1 MISVYNNAKFEVIKL
16 ILKRV
21 ISLILALLMLL
32 SVTAPCF
39 YADEEGQPA
48 EQEAEEVVEEEPAE
62 APPTEPPTE
71 APTEEETEEPTEE
84 PTKPPPTEPPKPD
97 PRKLGYA
104 KYAAKLDETVYRDS
118 DLGAT
123 YTEDYTTFKLWSP
136 TADDVKV
143 CIYKTGSDKEEGFNT
158 IAVKPM
164 TLSKSVGT
172 WYVTL
177 EGDFK
182 NMYYTYKVTIGDNTY
197 EVVDPYAKAVGVNG
211 DRGMIVDLSDT
222 DPEGWSNDSFK
233 RVSEAS
239 DAIVWEVSVRDFSVA
254 ENSGVSEKN
263 RGKFLAFTE
272 KDTTFDGEE
281 GSASTCVS
289 YLKELGV
296 NYVQI
301 NPFYDFASIDEAQS
315 IDDQYNWGYDPKNY
329 NAPEGSYSSDPYDG
343 RTRITECKQMI
354 QALHEAGIGVIMDVV
369 YNHTYESENSFFN
382 QIAPYYYYRF
392 NEDGTWSNGSGC
404 GNDVATERYMARKF
418 IRESVAYWADEYHID
433 GFRFDLMGL
442 MDVDTMN
449 GIRKDLD
456 ALSDGEHI
464 IMYGEAWN
472 MKTTVPSNVTLANQ
486 DNMDKLSKRIGAFN
500 DNGRDAIK
508 GSNFDASGKGFVQ
521 EGSSKGGVRNAI
533 DGTGNGWASIP
544 AQCVNYASC
553 HDNLTL
559 YDKLT
564 ASVKDDG
571 KYTLRREDLL
581 KMNQL
586 SAATVLMSRGMPFML
601 AGEELG
607 RTKQGDENS
616 YQSSVEINQIDWL
629 SRYRFTIMTDYY
641 KGLISIRKAIPT
653 LRDGTG
659 ERTELQFLESS
670 SKNTIAYSVTG
681 SDMPSVVI
689 ALNGDPSKPSTVSL
703 PDGDWV
709 IVADDQRAG
718 LSKLGEASGTVSVPA
733 TSACVLVDAKS
744 FADIEQEAPECLLY
758 IRYKDKAN
766 EGSVVCEERLT
777 GAKNESYVAATPSE
791 ILFNY
796 NILSDSGLN
805 GTFSKAFD
813 IVDVSCV
820 AYKGEYSTV
829 TVKFVNTDNKVIAN
843 TVVMTNRVG
852 QQYYTPSIPGIKG
865 YSLDLDQLPENGAG
879 LYTKDPI
886 EVVYTYKEAKDTQGG
901 DSEFTCP
908 ANVIYLADDGT
919 ILSLKSYRGVEGDR
933 LEVEE
938 MEFDGYKYYDI
949 SNDNAVF
956 SENEVNVL
964 VYYQNPQRA
973 FWLSVKNN
981 LLAIILVFV
990 GTVAVIVAAV
1000 IILRRVS
1007 KKKKMMSIQIED

>member
-1 MISVYNNAKFEVIKL
+1 MISVYNTAKFEVVKLNLKRIVSLLLVL
-16 ILKRV
+16 IL
-21 ISLILALLMLL
+21 LL
-32 SVTAPCF
+32 SLTATCF
-39 YADEEGQPA
+39 YADEEA
-48 EQEAEEVVEEEPAE
+48 EEAAEEEVVTE
-62 APPTEPPTE
+62 APPTDPPTE

-84 PTKPPPTEPPKPD
+84 PTQPPPTEPPKPT
-97 PRKLGYA
+97 PARLGYA
-104 KYAAKLDETVYRDS
+104 KYAAKLDETVYRDT

-123 YTEDYTTFKLWSP
+123 YTEDYTTFKLWAP

-158 IAVKPM
+158 IAIKPM
-164 TLSKSVGT
+164 TLSKAVGT
-172 WYVTL
+172 WYVSL

-182 NMYYTYKVTIGDNTY
+182 NMYYTYKVTIGSTTH

-211 DRGMIVDLSDT
+211 DRGMIVDLDDT
-222 DPEGWSNDSFK
+222 DPEGWSDDSFK

-239 DAIVWEVSVRDFSVA
+239 DAIVWEVSVRDFSAA
-254 ENSGVSEKN
+254 ESSGVSEKN

-272 KDTTFDGEE
+272 KDTTLNGEE
-281 GSASTCVS
+281 GSVSTCVS

-301 NPFYDFASIDEAQS
+301 NPFYDFASIDES
-315 IDDQYNWGYDPKNY
+315 EKIDDQYNWGYDPKNY

-343 RTRITECKQMI
+343 SVRIQECKQMI

-369 YNHTYESENSFFN
+369 YNHTYESEDSFFN
-382 QIAPYYYYRF
+382 QIAPFYYYRF
-392 NEDGTWSNGSGC
+392 NEDGTWSDGSGC
-404 GNDVATERYMARKF
+404 GNDVATERYMVQKF

-442 MDVDTMN
+442 MDVNTMN

-456 ALSDGEHI
+456 ALPDGEHI

-472 MKTTVPSNVTLANQ
+472 MKTTVSDNTVLANQ
-486 DNMDKLSKRIGAFN
+486 DHMDQLSLRIGAFN

-508 GSNFDASGKGFVQ
+508 GSNFEASGKGFVQ
-521 EGSSKGGVRNAI
+521 EGSSKGGVRSAVE
-533 DGTGNGWASIP
+533 GVGKGWASIP
-544 AQCVNYASC
+544 NQCVNYVSC

-564 ASVKDDG
+564 ASVHNDE
-571 KYTLRREDLL
+571 KYTLRREDLV
-581 KMNQL
+581 KMDQL
-586 SAATVLMSRGMPFML
+586 AAATVMMSRGVPFML

-616 YQSSVEINQIDWL
+616 YQSSIEINQIDWL
-629 SRYRFTIMTDYY
+629 SRYRYTSMTDYY
-641 KGLISIRKAIPT
+641 KGLINIRKAIPT

-659 ERTELQFLESS
+659 ERTELEFLESS

-681 SDMPSVVI
+681 SDLPSVVVV
-689 ALNGDPSKPSTVSL
+689 LNGDPSKSATVSL
-703 PDGDWV
+703 PEGEWI

-718 LSKLGEASGTVSVPA
+718 LSKLASAKGTVNVPS
-733 TSACVLVDAKS
+733 TSAYVLVDAES
-744 FADIEQEAPECLLY
+744 FADLEQKGPECLLY

-766 EGSVVCEERLT
+766 DGSVVCEERLT
-777 GAKNESYVAATPSE
+777 GDKNETYVASTPSE

-796 NILSDSGLN
+796 NILSDAALS
-805 GTFSKAFD
+805 GTFTKAFD
-813 IVDVSCV
+813 IVEVSCV

-829 TVKFVNTDNKVIAN
+829 TIKFMNSDNKLLAN

-852 QQYYTPSIPGIKG
+852 QQYYTPAIPGIKG
-865 YSLDLDQLPENGAG
+865 YSLDLDHLPDNGAG

-886 EVVYTYKEAKDTQGG
+886 EVVYYFKKSDSGG
-901 DSEFTCP
+901 EKGSEYTCP
-908 ANVIYLADDGT
+908 ANVIYLADDGS
-919 ILSLKSYRGVEGDR
+919 ILSLKSYRGVEGDK
-933 LEVEE
+933 LEIEE
-938 MEFDGYKYYDI
+938 MEFDSYKYYDI

-956 SENEVNVL
+956 SENELNVL

-973 FWLSVKNN
+973 FWLNVKNH
-981 LLAIILVFV
+981 LLTIILVFV
-990 GTVAVIVAAV
+990 GLVAMIVTAVIL
-1000 IILRRVS
+1000 IRRAS
-1007 KKKKMMSIQIED
+1007 KKKKMMAINIDD

>member
-1 MISVYNNAKFEVIKL
+1 MSIKRLISLFLAL
-16 ILKRV
+16 ILV
-21 ISLILALLMLL
+21 FSL
-32 SVTAPCF
+32 TATCF
-39 YADEEGQPA
+39 YADEEAAQQVA
-48 EQEAEEVVEEEPAE
+48 
-62 APPTEPPTE
+62 
-71 APTEEETEEPTEE
+71 EEETEVPTEE
-84 PTKPPPTEPPKPD
+84 TQAPTQPLPTEPPKPD
-97 PRKLGYA
+97 PKKLGYA

-123 YTEDYTTFKLWSP
+123 YTEDHTTFKLWAP

-143 CIYKTGSDKEEGFNT
+143 CIYKTGSDKEEGFNN

-177 EGDFK
+177 EGDLK
-182 NMYYTYKVTIGDNTY
+182 NMYYTYKVTIGSVTH

-211 DRGMIVDLSDT
+211 DRGMIVDLNDT
-222 DPEGWSNDSFK
+222 DPEGWSDDSFK

-239 DAIVWEVSVRDFSVA
+239 DAIVWEVSVRDFSAA

-272 KDTTFDGEE
+272 KDTKLNGQE
-281 GSASTCVS
+281 GGVSTCVS

-301 NPFYDFASIDEAQS
+301 NPFYDFASIDEAES

-343 RTRITECKQMI
+343 RVRIQECKQMI

-369 YNHTYESENSFFN
+369 YNHTYESEDSFFN
-382 QIAPYYYYRF
+382 QITPYYYYRI
-392 NEDGTWSNGSGC
+392 NEDGTWSNGSAC
-404 GNDVATERYMARKF
+404 GNDVATERTMARKY

-442 MDVDTMN
+442 MDVETMN

-472 MKTTVPSNVTLANQ
+472 MKTNVPSNVTLANQ
-486 DNMDKLSKRIGAFN
+486 DNMDQLSERIGAFN
-500 DNGRDAIK
+500 DSGRDAIK
-508 GSNFDASGKGFVQ
+508 GSNFEASGKGFVQ
-521 EGSSKGGVRNAI
+521 EGSSKGGVRDAI
-533 DGTGNGWASIP
+533 EGVGKGWASVP
-544 AQCVNYASC
+544 AKCVNYASC

-564 ASVKDDG
+564 SSVYDDG
-571 KYTLRREDLL
+571 KYTQRREDLL

-586 SAATVLMSRGMPFML
+586 SAAAVLMSRGVPFML

-616 YQSSVEINQIDWL
+616 YRSSVEVNQIDWF
-629 SRYRFTIMTDYY
+629 SRYRFTSMTDYY

-653 LRDGTG
+653 LRDGLG
-659 ERTELQFLESS
+659 ERTTIDYLDST

-681 SDMPSVVI
+681 SDMPSVVV
-689 ALNGDPSKPSTVSL
+689 ALNGDNAKAATVSL
-703 PDGDWV
+703 PDGNW
-709 IVADDQRAG
+709 IVLADDQRAG
-718 LSKLGEASGTVSVPA
+718 LKSLGEASGTVNVPA
-733 TSACVLVDAKS
+733 TSAYVLVDAGS
-744 FADIEQEAPECLLY
+744 FAAIEQEAPECLLY

-766 EGSVVCEERLT
+766 DGAVVCEERLT
-777 GAKNESYVAATPSE
+777 GNMNETYVAATPSE

-796 NILSDSGLN
+796 NITSDSALN
-805 GTFSKAFD
+805 GTFTKAFQ
-813 IVDVSCV
+813 IIDVSCT

-829 TVKFVNTDNKVIAN
+829 TIKFLNPDSKVLAN

-852 QQYYTPSIPGIKG
+852 QQYYTPAIPGIKG
-865 YSLDLDQLPENGAG
+865 YALDLDNLPANGAG
-879 LYTKDPI
+879 LYTKEPI
-886 EVVYTYKEAKDTQGG
+886 EVVYYYKEAEKIETKD
-901 DSEFTCP
+901 EYTCP

-919 ILSLKSYRGVEGDR
+919 ILSQKSYRGVEGDK
-933 LEVEE
+933 LEIED

-949 SNDNAVF
+949 SNENAVF
-956 SENEVNVL
+956 SENELNVL

-973 FWLSVKNN
+973 FWLTVKNN
-981 LLAIILVFV
+981 LVTIILVFV
-990 GTVAVIVAAV
+990 GIAALIVIAVIL
-1000 IILRRVS
+1000 IRRVT
-1007 KKKKMMSIQIED
+1007 KKNKMMSIKIDD